1 MPRSF
6 QHVPSQGLKVPSV
19 PPRVTHGSP
28 SGGSCGVT
36 PSLARLGCIPGTS
49 MCPGDGVRSPAQ
61 VALGGTWRWQQD
73 KRRPAVPGHRGLGGS
88 SQQCCLMLGLAGVA
102 PSHLLLSYVGSV
114 QLTPLQ
120 DPSRA
125 PRFPCP
131 HAAGQK
137 QQCWELGTRCPACAM
152 GAHQHPGAEDYVPA
166 PGLSAACAPHGTTA
180 GTGLVFPELGNHR

>member
-1 MPRSF
+1 MPSCARA
-6 QHVPSQGLKVPSV
+6 
-19 PPRVTHGSP
+19 
-28 SGGSCGVT
+28 SG
-36 PSLARLGCIPGTS
+36 A
-49 MCPGDGVRSPAQ
+49 
-61 VALGGTWRWQQD
+61 
-73 KRRPAVPGHRGLGGS
+73 GGS